1 LSPHNSGGAAGLFGR
16 CLVELADSST
26 VTVEEHRDGSVTVRI
41 HADSGDVIERDAR
54 MPGDKALAYIERL
67 EGAGLPKKYW
77 SH

>member
-1 LSPHNSGGAAGLFGR
+1 MSSQRYTPVYVGLRPLYDDGQYY
-16 CLVELADSST
+16 
-26 VTVEEHRDGSVTVRI
+26 TVEEHRDGSVTVRI

-54 MPGDKALAYIERL
+54 MPGDKALAYIERR